1 MENTNSM
8 KLDQLKQEYITH
20 MGREPDA
27 ATMNM
32 IVLITNYVDTRI
44 SEGATPSEAW
54 KEVARCMEGIASR
67 RSATC

>member
-8 KLDQLKQEYITH
+8 KLEQLKQEYITF

-27 ATMNM
+27 DTMNM
-32 IVLITNYVDTRI
+32 IVLINNYVDTRI
-44 SEGATPSEAW
+44 SEGATEHDAW
-54 KEVARCMEGIASR
+54 KEVALCMEDIASR